1 MTLLTQIAQHIV
13 IAPILIPLFAAAV
26 LAIIKEKHRKLRNAI
41 NIFSCFSNLLIA
53 CLLIYWIKD
62 RDATNAFII
71 YLTSNWDIPFGIA
84 LLADRFSA
92 LMLLVAALIALA
104 ASIFAMARWDKVGIH
119 FQTLFQVQLM
129 GINGA
134 FLTADLFN
142 LFVFFEILLTAS
154 YGLVLHGSGPRRV
167 QNGLHYIVIN
177 LVASFFFLIGIALIY
192 NTAGTL
198 NFADIALYVR
208 SPQAINNTR
217 LYIGFAIL
225 AIAFLAKAAMWPLN
239 FWLVPAYSA
248 ATPPAA
254 ALFSMLTKVGA
265 YVILRLSCLF
275 FSSADLSPEQWFGNM
290 WLIYGGLM
298 TLLCGALGTLTTT
311 RPAPLAA
318 YAAIVSAGTIL
329 TVIGFGQASLTSS
342 ALYYLPAST
351 LAIAAFFLISEL
363 MERDLQTP
371 RIDPRSKE
379 TDEDRL
385 VFFSYSANMGPHFPP
400 MSNKVPKSDEIVN
413 LDEREE
419 EIVGRVIPAAIAFLG
434 VSFACCA
441 LLIAGL
447 PPLSSFIAKFGM
459 LNALLNPY
467 GPANSEFVS
476 ISSTRWMATALIIAS
491 GFFALFSFARAGVRY
506 FWSPVHRPIP
516 RLRVI
521 EGLPI
526 VILLVACLLLT
537 TRAEVSLRYTRATSA
552 ALYAPVH
559 YITALMSAQP
569 TTAPNNMERLRRE
582 LQPTQSMDD
591 VSVEQATEPELSS
604 MTLQMDNIP

>member
-1 MTLLTQIAQHIV
+1 MTLLTQIAQNIV
-13 IAPILIPLFAAAV
+13 IAPILLPLFAAALLV
-26 LAIIKEKHRKLRNAI
+26 IIKEKHRKLRNTI
-41 NIFSCFSNLLIA
+41 NVLSCFGNVLIA
-53 CLLIYWIKD
+53 GILIYWIKD
-62 RDATNAFII
+62 QDATNAFVI

-92 LMLLVAALIALA
+92 LMLLVAGLIALA
-104 ASIFAMARWDKVGIH
+104 ASIFAMAKWDKVGIH

-208 SPQAINNTR
+208 SPQAANNAR

-239 FWLVPAYSA
+239 FWLVPAYSS

-254 ALFSMLTKVGA
+254 AMFSMLTKIGT

-275 FSSADLSPEQWFGNM
+275 FASSALDPEQWFGNT
-290 WLIYGGLM
+290 WLVYGGLM
-298 TLLCGALGTLTTT
+298 TLLFGALGTLTTI

-318 YAAIVSAGTIL
+318 YATVISAGTIL
-329 TVIGFGQASLTSS
+329 TVIGFGQASLTSA

-363 MERDLQTP
+363 MERDLQIP

-379 TDEDRL
+379 TDEDLL
-385 VFFSYSANMGPHFPP
+385 VFSSYSVNIDRRPQPTSH
-400 MSNKVPKSDEIVN
+400 KTPKSDEMIN

-419 EIVGRVIPAAIAFLG
+419 ELVGRAIPAALAFLG

-467 GPANSEFVS
+467 GPANSAFVS
-476 ISSTRWMATALIIAS
+476 ISWIRWVATTLIIIS
-491 GFFALFSFARAGVRY
+491 GFFALFSFSRAGVRY
-506 FWSPVHRPIP
+506 FWSPVNRPIP

-526 VILLVACLLLT
+526 VILLAACLLLT

-552 ALYAPVH
+552 ALYAPIH
-559 YITALMSAQP
+559 YISALMSAKP
-569 TTAPNNMERLRRE
+569 KPAPNNRERLEQE
-582 LQPTQSMDD
+582 LQTQQAI
-591 VSVEQATEPELSS
+591 EQLIEQIPAQQLSS
-604 MTLQMDNIP
+604 VTVQMDNIP